1 MNPNIKSFLP
11 HFIALILFVVCSLV
25 FFYPV
30 LQGKHIFQ
38 SDIVQY
44 TGMAK
49 ERNDYR
55 NTDNKESY
63 WTNSAFGGMPTY
75 QLGAQYENHYIK
87 SVDKLLRFLPRPAD
101 YLFLYFIG
109 FYVLMFVLKRDHKL
123 AFLGSLAFGFS
134 TYLVII
140 IGVGHNAKVHA
151 IAYMPLVLAG
161 LFLVFQK
168 KYFIGFVLS
177 ALTMG
182 LELVANHYQM
192 TYYLLLL
199 MLVIG
204 LVYLAD
210 AIKNKTLPHFLKS
223 IGILAAAYI
232 LAIGMNATSLLATQ
246 EYAKESTRGVSSL
259 TINPDG
265 SPREKSGLSKEY
277 ITEYSYGITESFNLF
292 ISRFMGGGSHE
303 NVGDDSAMNELLA
316 KMGLPASDRKE
327 IVKAMPTYWGQ
338 QPIVAAPAYIGVVV
352 FFLAFLGIFLTKG
365 KTRRWLLIASG
376 LALLLSWGKNF
387 SILTDLFI
395 NYFPMYDKFRAVSSI
410 QVIIELCFPVLAV
423 LGLYKIFSEKISFEE
438 KKKALIY
445 TGGIL
450 GGLCLIF
457 LLLGKNLFSFA
468 GGNDDFYIQN
478 YGIEFVDA
486 LKEDRISFFM
496 TDTFR
501 SLMFI
506 IAGMVLVW
514 FFIKQKLNK
523 NTVVVIFALL
533 LLIDLI
539 PVDKR
544 YVNAENFTTKYE
556 VENPFT
562 AYPVDKEIL
571 KDGSHYRVYDLTTDP
586 FSSGRASF
594 FHNALGGYHAAKPR
608 KMQDL
613 YDFYLGKGLMEIFN
627 MLNVKYIL
635 IHDEEVGVSASVND
649 AANGNA
655 WFVSE
660 VISVKNDDE
669 EILAL
674 SKIDTKTTAVV
685 NAEYISSKSY
695 TVDTTAA
702 VKLITVKP
710 DYLYYETENPND
722 GLVVFSEIYYPHGWK
737 AMLNGKE
744 VPHFRVDYTL
754 RALEVPKGYNK
765 IEFVFE
771 PKVVKTG
778 STITLAT
785 SVLFILLIIG
795 GIFLN
800 RKKT

>member
-1 MNPNIKSFLP
+1 M
-11 HFIALILFVVCSLV
+11 
-25 FFYPV
+25 
-30 LQGKHIFQ
+30 
-38 SDIVQY
+38 
-44 TGMAK
+44 
-49 ERNDYR
+49 
-55 NTDNKESY
+55 
-63 WTNSAFGGMPTY
+63 
-75 QLGAQYENHYIK
+75 
-87 SVDKLLRFLPRPAD
+87 
-101 YLFLYFIG
+101 
-109 FYVLMFVLKRDHKL
+109 
-123 AFLGSLAFGFS
+123 
-134 TYLVII
+134 
-140 IGVGHNAKVHA
+140 
-151 IAYMPLVLAG
+151 
-161 LFLVFQK
+161 
-168 KYFIGFVLS
+168 
-177 ALTMG
+177 
-182 LELVANHYQM
+182 
-192 TYYLLLL
+192 
-199 MLVIG
+199 
-204 LVYLAD
+204 
-210 AIKNKTLPHFLKS
+210 
-223 IGILAAAYI
+223 
-232 LAIGMNATSLLATQ
+232 
-246 EYAKESTRGVSSL
+246 
-259 TINPDG
+259 
-265 SPREKSGLSKEY
+265 
-277 ITEYSYGITESFNLF
+277 
-292 ISRFMGGGSHE
+292 
-303 NVGDDSAMNELLA
+303 
-316 KMGLPASDRKE
+316 
-327 IVKAMPTYWGQ
+327 
-338 QPIVAAPAYIGVVV
+338 
-352 FFLAFLGIFLTKG
+352 
-365 KTRRWLLIASG
+365 
-376 LALLLSWGKNF
+376 
-387 SILTDLFI
+387 
-395 NYFPMYDKFRAVSSI
+395 
-410 QVIIELCFPVLAV
+410 
-423 LGLYKIFSEKISFEE
+423 
-438 KKKALIY
+438 
-445 TGGIL
+445 
-450 GGLCLIF
+450 
-457 LLLGKNLFSFA
+457 
-468 GGNDDFYIQN
+468 
-478 YGIEFVDA
+478 
-486 LKEDRISFFM
+486 
-496 TDTFR
+496 
-501 SLMFI
+501 
-506 IAGMVLVW
+506 
-514 FFIKQKLNK
+514 
-523 NTVVVIFALL
+523 VIFALL

-800 RKKT
+800 RKKRSLK